1 MSYIFLFQPN
11 VDLNDSGSAK
21 VVVPPGGANRSMSPD
36 VVETYSSDLRP
47 NEDEIQLLRLKLE
60 EAQCKNRVIEEEM
73 LNLKSKVI
81 FFVKLIY
88 SYIFHKNFVKFHEIF
103 VIFFRVRL
111 LLVYKQLYSGQV
123 KSC

>member
-1 MSYIFLFQPN
+1 M
-11 VDLNDSGSAK
+11 DLNDSGSAK

-73 LNLKSKVI
+73 LNLKSKVNI
-81 FFVKLIY
+81 
-88 SYIFHKNFVKFHEIF
+88 
-103 VIFFRVRL
+103 
-111 LLVYKQLYSGQV
+111 
-123 KSC
+123 

>member
-1 MSYIFLFQPN
+1 M
-11 VDLNDSGSAK
+11 DMKDSGSAN
-21 VVVPPGGANRSMSPD
+21 VVVSPGGARSMSPD

-81 FFVKLIY
+81 YTIQFV
-88 SYIFHKNFVKFHEIF
+88 FN
-103 VIFFRVRL
+103 
-111 LLVYKQLYSGQV
+111 
-123 KSC
+123 